1 MPKLIAANKQLV
13 VQRYLC
19 NRFGHD
25 IKIAILKHGKAY
37 LAFRTKDEIHLVYVN
52 TRTSIKD
59 FPTPPSRTQAEKDLD
74 KTFNNCP
81 DLFKDNATIKFD
93 HICLASKE
101 DQNGVLI
108 RAQFSFL
115 DFSQEEEVEADTER
129 FD

>member
-1 MPKLIAANKQLV
+1 MPKLTPANKELA

-19 NRFGHD
+19 NHFGHD

-37 LAFRTKDEIHLVYVN
+37 LAFRTKDEIHIVYVD
-52 TRTSIKD
+52 TRTSIKN
-59 FPTPPSRTQAEKDLD
+59 FPAPPDREQAEKDLD
-74 KTFNNCP
+74 KAFNNCP
-81 DLFKDNATIKFD
+81 DLFKDNAIIKFD

-115 DFSQEEEVEADTER
+115 DSPQEEEEADTED
-129 FD
+129 FA

>member
-1 MPKLIAANKQLV
+1 MPKLTPANKELAV
-13 VQRYLC
+13 VRYLS

-25 IKIAILKHGKAY
+25 IKIAILEHGKAY
-37 LAFRTKDEIHLVYVN
+37 LAFRTKDEIHIVYVN
-52 TRTSIKD
+52 IRTSIKD
-59 FPTPPSRTQAEKDLD
+59 FPNPPSRAQAEKDLD
-74 KTFNNCP
+74 KAFNNCP
-81 DLFKDNATIKFD
+81 DMFKDNATIKFD

-115 DFSQEEEVEADTER
+115 DFSQGEEEADMER